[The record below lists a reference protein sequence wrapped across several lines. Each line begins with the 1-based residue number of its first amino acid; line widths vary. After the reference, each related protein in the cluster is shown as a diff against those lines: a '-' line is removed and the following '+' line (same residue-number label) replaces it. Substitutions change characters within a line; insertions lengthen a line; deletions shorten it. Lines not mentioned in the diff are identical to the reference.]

1 MVKDSFSA
9 EQGTRPGDE
18 PSGPATP
25 PRLEIAPS
33 LPDIAMRSL
42 ALLCLLALA
51 TPAHAA
57 SPEQHYLDLR
67 DRYIAKSSKAKESDE
82 TFKQHDAALNELTGV
97 LRGLVGPVTI
107 KGLPADG
114 KSNADTLFKGDSG
127 FGHLDGLG
135 FATEGDKQQ
144 AVVTTTALLR
154 HWLREHSKDGMP
166 QEIDAAFRSDRFY
179 YQAIQDSAFAK
190 YAELPITKPASASA
204 AVAVLGVRGNG
215 DLKGPPHEIDVVA
228 LQGEKVFFLAAS
240 EAVKTAEI
248 PACEKIWKQMMAKK
262 VPQDSMAK
270 EDQAMDAY
278 TKCFAKEAPS
288 QSWFAAAIK
297 KAQSQMDLLPM
308 R

>member
-1 MVKDSFSA
+1 
-9 EQGTRPGDE
+9 
-18 PSGPATP
+18 
-25 PRLEIAPS
+25 
-33 LPDIAMRSL
+33 MRSL
-42 ALLCLLALA
+42 ALLCLLAFA
-51 TPAHAA
+51 TAAHAA
-57 SPEQHYLDLR
+57 TAEQNYLDLR
-67 DRYIAKSSKAKESDE
+67 DRYIAKFSKAQESDE
-82 TFKQHDAALNELTGV
+82 TSKQHDAALNELTAV

-114 KSNADTLFKGDSG
+114 KSNVDTLFKGDSG
-127 FGHLDGLG
+127 FGHLDGLA

-144 AVVTTTALLR
+144 AVVTTSALLK

-166 QEIDAAFRSDRFY
+166 QEIGAAFRSDRFY

-228 LQGEKVFFLAAS
+228 IQGDKVFFLAAT

-248 PACEKIWKQMMAKK
+248 PACEKVWKQMMAKK

-278 TKCFAKEAPS
+278 TKCFAKEAPG
-288 QSWFAAAIK
+288 QSWFATVVK
-297 KAQSQMDLLPM
+297 KAQSQLELLPL